1 MQYIGTI
8 SQLKERAAGIH
19 LRMNQLAVLAG
30 VPASTA
36 HARNKD
42 GSERDTRS
50 SSLRKLVDAQVAEEL
65 RLRDYLNALHP
76 VATSDEGKAA

>member
-1 MQYIGTI
+1 
-8 SQLKERAAGIH
+8 
-19 LRMNQLAVLAG
+19 MNQLAVLAG

-50 SSLRKLVDAQVAEEL
+50 SSLRKLVDAQVTEEI
-65 RLRDYLNALHP
+65 RLRDYLLGLHP
-76 VATSDEGKAA
+76 ITANESQEAS